1 MTDTA
6 PTISAVIILW
16 NGRRFVEELMVTL
29 EQNLAEL
36 PHEIIVVDN
45 GSHDGSADYI
55 EQNHPRSRIIRNG
68 ENLGFA
74 RAVNIGIE
82 AARGQYLYILNQD
95 LRFKPGA
102 TTATVGTP
110 AAG

>member
-16 NGRRFVEELMVTL
+16 NGRRFVKELMVTL

-45 GSHDGSADYI
+45 GSHATDRPTIS
-55 EQNHPRSRIIRNG
+55 NRIIR
-68 ENLGFA
+68 A
-74 RAVNIGIE
+74 
-82 AARGQYLYILNQD
+82 
-95 LRFKPGA
+95 PGLSA
-102 TTATVGTP
+102 TAKTSASPGP
-110 AAG
+110 